1 MLKEVKKKKRGRN
14 RVSPSGSTAAVFL
27 FFFLPNNIRTTSTK
41 GCKIMKEAH
50 LLGRKHL
57 VRIISQ
63 ELKSVIGRLC
73 HLHTAPI
80 LLSGFKVS
88 ASCCGCVHTFSLL
101 ARYGRGVSCAEFGR
115 FFVFCERSCDCL
127 LPNKKKLLCSAQSW
141 APSQITKAAC
151 PQSPP

>member
-1 MLKEVKKKKRGRN
+1 MLKEVKKKKKTGEESSFAIVLN
-14 RVSPSGSTAAVFL
+14 SCCLP

-115 FFVFCERSCDCL
+115 FFCERSCDCL